1 MKLKDNALDI
11 ARGLAVTMEEKYNM
25 PDRYWV
31 DLMEYED
38 QDWITLEFLL
48 KKYAPRRVCTL
59 KKENLDQT
67 TKKIF
72 FCPSSFLYD
81 LKQHLGYR
89 KQSAVREAIE
99 KDVDSSFASLVKCD
113 EIMEKVFIPIIKLN
127 QLKAELNSLAT
138 EVDDRC
144 FKVEK
149 VIEEM
154 KNDDSLQ
161 SVIN

>member
-11 ARGLAVTMEEKYNM
+11 ARGLAVTIEDKNTF

-38 QDWITLEFLL
+38 QDWIALDFLL
-48 KKYAPRRVCTL
+48 KKYAPRRICPLSKEMLEQTN
-59 KKENLDQT
+59 KKL
-67 TKKIF
+67 F
-72 FCPSSFLYD
+72 YCPSLFLYN

-113 EIMEKVFIPIIKLN
+113 EIMDNVFIPIIKLN
-127 QLKAELNSLAT
+127 QLKAQLNSLAT
-138 EVDDRC
+138 EVDERAI
-144 FKVEK
+144 KVEK
-149 VIEEM
+149 LIEEM
-154 KNDDSLQ
+154 KDDDSLQ